1 MSEAVTVAHV
11 ETAPSGR
18 IVRVDAAFC
27 NLSGRPEDALVGEL
41 RFVDVLAAGSKI
53 FYEMRSV
60 PLLDLAG
67 TLTDVALDIERP
79 DGSRTTV
86 LVTATLERT
95 DSGQPRIVRFE
106 VRPTEA

>member
-1 MSEAVTVAHV
+1 MTSPVSIAHL

-27 NLSGRPEDALVGEL
+27 TLTGRTEDELVGEL
-41 RFVDVLAAGSKI
+41 RFVQVLAAGSKI
-53 FYEMRSV
+53 LYEMRSV
-60 PLLDLAG
+60 PLLDMAG
-67 TLTDVALDIERP
+67 ALTDVALDIQRP

-95 DSGQPRIVRFE
+95 DSGQPRLVLFE